1 MLRDYFKLAWENI
14 THRRLRSWLTIIGI
28 VIGIAAV
35 VALISLGQGVKKVIT
50 DEFTKAGTDKIYV
63 LPGGGITGGNA
74 QGLKPLTEYDS
85 EIIARAK
92 GVKEVTGILQ
102 KSGRIEFDK
111 KIYFSSIMGIP
122 LDSSMKLLE
131 ESYNFEYVNGRELRS
146 GDKYKIVI
154 GHDLAAGK
162 TLGQNIKVGDKL
174 KISDQE
180 FEVIGELKSMGDP
193 GIDGAILIP
202 KDILQDLFNTTYMG
216 YHEES
221 QIIVRTEAGEDPAVV
236 AENIKKELRRS
247 RRVKEGEEDFTV
259 QTTQQLLDSFGV
271 ILDAL
276 TAIVIGIA
284 AISLFVGGVGI
295 MNTMYT
301 SVLQRTNEIGVMKAI
316 GAKNSHI
323 LTIFLIESG
332 MLGLMG
338 GIIGLAIGMGL
349 SSLIA
354 LIGRVFLDT
363 NLLYAYFPW
372 YLIIGA
378 LLFAV
383 IVGGL
388 SGILPA
394 IQASRQNPVEALR
407 YE

>member
-1 MLRDYFKLAWENI
+1 MFTDYFKLSWENI
-14 THRRLRSWLTIIGI
+14 AHRKLRSILTVIGI

-50 DEFTKAGTDKIYV
+50 DEFVKAGTDKIYI
-63 LPGGGITGGNA
+63 LSGGGISSGNA
-74 QGLKPLTEYDS
+74 QGLRPLTEHDS

-92 GVKEVTGILQ
+92 GVKEVAGILQ

-111 KIYFSSIMGIP
+111 NVYFTPITGIP

-131 ESYNFEYVNGRELRS
+131 ESYNFEYANGRELRS

-162 TLGQNIKVGDKL
+162 TLGQNVKVGNKI
-174 KISDQE
+174 KISGQE
-180 FEVIGELKSMGDP
+180 FEVVGELKSMGDP

-202 KDILQDLFNTTYMG
+202 KETLQQLFNATYMG
-216 YHEES
+216 YKEET
-221 QIIVRTEAGEDPAVV
+221 QIIARTEIGEDPAVV

-247 RRVKEGEEDFTV
+247 RGVKEGEEDFTV

-271 ILDAL
+271 ILNAL

-301 SVLQRTNEIGVMKAI
+301 AVLQRTNEIGVMKAI
-316 GAKNSHI
+316 GARNSDI
-323 LTIFLIESG
+323 LTIFVIESG
-332 MLGLMG
+332 MLGLIG
-338 GIIGLAIGMGL
+338 GTIGLLVGMGL

-354 LIGRVFLDT
+354 LIGRAFLGT

-372 YLIIGA
+372 YLILGA
-378 LLFAV
+378 ISFAV

-394 IQASRQNPVEALR
+394 IQASKQNPVEALR